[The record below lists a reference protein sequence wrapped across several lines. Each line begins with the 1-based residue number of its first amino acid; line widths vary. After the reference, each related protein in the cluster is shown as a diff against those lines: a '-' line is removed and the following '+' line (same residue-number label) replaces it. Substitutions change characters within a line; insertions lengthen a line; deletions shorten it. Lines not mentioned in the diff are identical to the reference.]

1 MRILEGKVLERTR
14 LADGSEKVVNY
25 AEIAGLSTEQKP
37 TENLGTGSVF
47 YEVDTNTAYSFDEAT
62 GLWFAAENGKTPV
75 TGATVTLG
83 SALTWT
89 GEEQTQAVSAVVVGA
104 STLTSGT
111 DYTVVKN
118 KATEPGT
125 YTLYIVGRG
134 DYCGVAEKSFT
145 VAKADSTLTADPDTL
160 SLTILGEG
168 GESGLTIVGDGELT
182 VESSAETVATA
193 ELVFTP
199 SEDEDAE
206 EGEGTWSVAVTQVGV
221 GSATVTV
228 KLAAGAHYAAAT
240 ETISVTV
247 AKEDGTVVADPDTL
261 SLTAGGADGT
271 SALTVEG
278 DGEVSVA
285 SSDETVA
292 TAAVADGVVT
302 VTPVAEGTATV
313 TVTLAAGDVYDGGT
327 DTISVTVAAAAE
339 SEGT

>member
-1 MRILEGKVLERTR
+1 MRILEGKVLEEK
-14 LADGSEKVVNY
+14 LLPDGSVAVVNY
-25 AEIAGLSTEQKP
+25 AEIAGLSTEEKP
-37 TENLGTGSVF
+37 TENLGTGSLF
-47 YEVDTNTAYSFDEAT
+47 YEVDTNALFVFDEVT
-62 GLWFAAENGKTPV
+62 GVWMGAENGRTKLNA
-75 TGATVTLG
+75 ATVTLG

-89 GEEQTQAVSAVVVGA
+89 GEELTQAVSTVKLGTT
-104 STLTSGT
+104 TLTSGT
-111 DYTVVKN
+111 DYVVRRN

-125 YTLYIVGRG
+125 YTLYIVGQG
-134 DYCGVAEKSFT
+134 SYCGVAEKTFT
-145 VAKADSTLTADPDTL
+145 VSKASGSVAADPDTL

-168 GESGLTIVGDGELT
+168 GESGLTVVGDGELT

-206 EGEGTWSVAVTQVGV
+206 EGEGAWSVAVTQVGA

-228 KLAAGAHYAAAT
+228 SLSAGEHYAAET

-247 AKEDGTVVADPDTL
+247 AKEDGTVVADPDTM
-261 SLTAGGADGT
+261 SLTAGGESGT
-271 SALTVEG
+271 SELTVEG

-313 TVTLAAGDVYDGGT
+313 TVTLAAGDTYDGGT
-327 DTISVTVAAAAE
+327 DTISVTVAAAAAGE
-339 SEGT
+339 